1 MSLTLQQMM
10 KDHPK
15 LATIKDR
22 PRMTRHAL
30 AAHNLRIVLRGTFP
44 GRRFSVRSSAYA
56 NGSSLLVSW
65 QDWDLEPSD
74 AKEFQK
80 QVQSICEVFSYG
92 QYKGMDD
99 SFDHNTGEA
108 RVINEALGATKYVF
122 AQPETMSMEERA
134 QMRAEQMDADIPKT
148 PVHSR
153 PGPGKRF

>member
-1 MSLTLQQMM
+1 MSPTLDQMM
-10 KDHPK
+10 KEHPK

-44 GRRFSVRSSAYA
+44 GRKFSVRSSSYA
-56 NGSSLLVSW
+56 NGSSLHISW

-80 QVQSICEVFSYG
+80 QVQAICEVFSYG

-99 SFDHNTGEA
+99 GFDYNTGEA
-108 RVINEALGATKYVF
+108 RAINEVLGSAKYVF
-122 AQPETMSMEERA
+122 AQPKVMSREERA
-134 QMRAEQMDADIPKT
+134 QMREEQMDADITKT
-148 PVHSR
+148 PVRNR

>member
-1 MSLTLQQMM
+1 MMPTLAQLL

-15 LATIKDR
+15 LVTKEER
-22 PRMTRHAL
+22 PKMTTHAVG
-30 AAHNLRIVLRGTFP
+30 AHNLRISLRGTFP
-44 GRRFSVRSSAYA
+44 GRRVSVRSSVYA

-74 AKEFQK
+74 AKELQK
-80 QVQSICEVFSYG
+80 QVQAICEVFSYG

-122 AQPETMSMEERA
+122 AQPKTMSMEERA